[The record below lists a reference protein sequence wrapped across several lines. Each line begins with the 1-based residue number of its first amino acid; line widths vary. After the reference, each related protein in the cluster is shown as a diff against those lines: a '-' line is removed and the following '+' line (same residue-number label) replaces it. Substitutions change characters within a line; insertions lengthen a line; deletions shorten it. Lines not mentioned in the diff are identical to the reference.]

1 MSQER
6 QDILNRI
13 ADLHTEISIT
23 STEMDRIAR
32 ENWDEKP
39 WLEGCYSE
47 LLENIT
53 ECNSEISFPGEQ
65 INEETP
71 VPMAA

>member
-1 MSQER
+1 MGYTLVRKESQMSQER

-23 STEMDRIAR
+23 GTQMDRIAR
-32 ENWDEKP
+32 ENWDEKS

-47 LLENIT
+47 LLENVT
-53 ECNSEISFPGEQ
+53 ECNSEIAVLGG
-65 INEETP
+65 
-71 VPMAA
+71 